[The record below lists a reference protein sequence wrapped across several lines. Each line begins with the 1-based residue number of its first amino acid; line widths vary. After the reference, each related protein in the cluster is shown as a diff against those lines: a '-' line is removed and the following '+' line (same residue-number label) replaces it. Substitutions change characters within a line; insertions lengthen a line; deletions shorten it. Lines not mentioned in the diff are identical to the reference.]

1 MKLLTLVMIA
11 MVLGFIY
18 LVLWTAY
25 DIGRRKGCRDCAPD
39 VERADRY
46 RDAVYDLNMW
56 CGHESPHARL
66 ISEHILAVGEGL
78 AMNAGTP
85 CGDEPCTI
93 SGLREQL
100 RRLAPVEE
108 GK

>member
-1 MKLLTLVMIA
+1 MEMGTIVIVAVCAVFIA
-11 MVLGFIY
+11 MLIEM
-18 LVLWTAY
+18 AY
-25 DIGRRKGCRDCAPD
+25 YIGKRQGHLDCAPEI
-39 VERADRY
+39 ERSDRY
-46 RDAVYDLNMW
+46 RDAVYDLNKW